1 MIGKKRKLKNLWT
14 KKSNAVKIFKRFFEW
29 ITDDS
34 FKPPNILKMKVLIIE
49 DEKPAARRLNR
60 MLANL
65 GLKVQQMLHS
75 VEESL
80 NWLQNNEHP
89 DLIFLDIQLS
99 DGLSFEIFEEIEV
112 KSAIIFTTA
121 YDEYAL
127 KAFKLNSIDYLL
139 KPLDE
144 DELKVAVD
152 KFNENR
158 PKQTDVQ
165 VNLDDI
171 RKLLVNPVD
180 RKFKKRLTIKV
191 GQHIKIIP
199 IDEVECFYSE
209 NKSTYIYTR
218 ENRNHL
224 LDHSLEY
231 WQEQLNPE
239 HFFRVNRTFIV
250 YINGIK
256 DIIAHSNSRLK
267 LILHSFSETEIIVSR
282 ERVKE
287 FKNWID

>member
-1 MIGKKRKLKNLWT
+1 
-14 KKSNAVKIFKRFFEW
+14 
-29 ITDDS
+29 
-34 FKPPNILKMKVLIIE
+34 MKVLIIE

-60 MLANL
+60 MLAEL
-65 GLKVQQMLHS
+65 EIEVQQMLHS

-112 KSAIIFTTA
+112 NSAIIFTTA

-139 KPLDE
+139 KPLDS
-144 DELKVAVD
+144 DELEAAVNQF
-152 KFNENR
+152 KQNQ
-158 PKQTDVQ
+158 PKQSDVQ

-171 RKLLVNPVD
+171 RKLLINPVD
-180 RKFKKRLTIKV
+180 RKFKKRLSIKV
-191 GQHIKIIP
+191 GQHIKIIH
-199 IDEVECFYSE
+199 IDEIECFYSE
-209 NKSTYIYTR
+209 NKSTYIHTK
-218 ENRNHL
+218 ENRNYL
-224 LDHSLEY
+224 IDNSLEN
-231 WQEQLNPE
+231 WQEQLDPE

-250 YINGIK
+250 HINAIK
-256 DIIAHSNSRLK
+256 DIVAYSNSRLK
-267 LILHSFSETEIIVSR
+267 LILHSYNEQEIIVSR
-282 ERVKE
+282 ERVKD

>member
-1 MIGKKRKLKNLWT
+1 MN
-14 KKSNAVKIFKRFFEW
+14 
-29 ITDDS
+29 
-34 FKPPNILKMKVLIIE
+34 VLIIE

-60 MLANL
+60 MLADL
-65 GLKVQQMLHS
+65 DIEVQQMLHS

-80 NWLQNNEHP
+80 DWLQNNEHP

-139 KPLDE
+139 KPIDD
-144 DELKVAVD
+144 DELAAAVQQY
-152 KFNENR
+152 KEQQ
-158 PKQTDVQ
+158 PKQSDVQ
-165 VNLDDI
+165 VNLNDI
-171 RKLLVNPVD
+171 RKLLINPVD
-180 RKFKKRLTIKV
+180 RKYKKRLSIKV

-209 NKSTYIYTR
+209 NKATYIHTS
-218 ENRNHL
+218 EKRNYL
-224 LDHSLEY
+224 LDNSLET

-250 YINGIK
+250 YINAIK
-256 DIIAHSNSRLK
+256 DIVGYTNSRLK
-267 LILHSFSETEIIVSR
+267 VILNTYNEQEIIVSR
-282 ERVKE
+282 ERVKD
-287 FKNWID
+287 FKNWIE